1 MHTKQYLQT
10 IGLCKKSKQ
19 KGTSMTPQE
28 QEIKK
33 MKDSIITE
41 MRLIFK
47 ANMKIFD
54 WDIPE
59 NDDRVS
65 AKMIVDTMQEAL
77 DELKA
82 EVEAG
87 KYDNY

>member
-1 MHTKQYLQT
+1 
-10 IGLCKKSKQ
+10 
-19 KGTSMTPQE
+19 MTPQE

-33 MKDSIITE
+33 MRGEITTE
-41 MRLIFK
+41 IRMVFK

-59 NDDRVS
+59 NDDRKS
-65 AKMIVDTMQEAL
+65 AELILRVMQDAL
-77 DELKA
+77 DDLKK
-82 EVEAG
+82 EVADG